1 MHPAIR
7 SAPGRTRDSLSPRST
22 AVLSVVVPVYNEAA
36 CLPYLQTRLI
46 PALDALGIECELLF
60 VNDGSTV
67 GSGEW
72 LDHWAASDSRVT
84 ILHLSRNFGHQPA
97 VAAGLEHCHGEAVVV
112 LDADLQD
119 PPEVIAA
126 LIERWREGF
135 DVVYAVRTRRKESLF
150 KRAGY
155 FAFYRLLRK
164 NSRWNI
170 PLDSG
175 DFCLM
180 DRRVV
185 DAMNTLPETDR
196 FIRGLRSFVGFRQSG
211 VPYERE
217 ERRAGQTKYPLSKL
231 VDLALNGFVNAGE
244 FPIRWLAVG
253 VLVFAAMSAA
263 FGIAVGVRAAVLG
276 EVPSGWVVILAVVLA
291 VSSAQFAVLGLM
303 AAYILKIFA
312 EVKRRPSYILRE
324 VRRSEDFANS
334 RAA

>member
-7 SAPGRTRDSLSPRST
+7 SGPGRTRDATSPRRI

-36 CLPYLQTRLI
+36 CLPHLQSRLI
-46 PALDALGIECELLF
+46 PALDSLGIEWELLF
-60 VNDGSTV
+60 VDDGSTD

-72 LDHWAASDSRVT
+72 LDRWAETDSRIAV
-84 ILHLSRNFGHQPA
+84 LHLSRNFGHQPA
-97 VAAGLEHCHGEAVVV
+97 VAAGLEHAAGQAVVV

-119 PPEVIAA
+119 PPEVIAS

-135 DVVYAVRTRRKESLF
+135 DVVYAIRTRRKESLF

-180 DRRVV
+180 DRRAV
-185 DAMNTLPETDR
+185 DAINALPETDR
-196 FIRGLRSFVGFRQSG
+196 FIRGLRSFVGFRQTG
-211 VPYERE
+211 VEYERE
-217 ERRAGQTKYPLSKL
+217 ERRAGRTKYPLSKL
-231 VDLALNGFVNAGE
+231 IDLALNGFVNAGE
-244 FPIRWLAVG
+244 FPIRWLILG
-253 VLVFAAMSAA
+253 VLVFAAVSAA
-263 FGIAVGVRAAVLG
+263 FGTAVVIRAAVLG
-276 EVPSGWVVILAVVLA
+276 ERPSGWVIVLA
-291 VSSAQFAVLGLM
+291 VGLALASVQFAALGML

-324 VRRSEDFANS
+324 VRRRSEFADS